1 MRVISGGSCGHFQ
14 IGARLPS
21 KISATARIRSTTS
34 QAEEMHR
41 RHTNR

>member
-1 MRVISGGSCGHFQ
+1 MRVISGGSRGHFQ

-21 KISATARIRSTTS
+21 KFSATARIRSTSS

-41 RHTNR
+41 RQMNR